1 MSDQSQH
8 PAVPQSEGPSMQ
20 PGQGVHD
27 ALDVA
32 EEATR
37 RTAAVVHDAAQAA
50 RGRTDHPVEFTEND
64 GDPSAVQTLSSID
77 FNSLIGGP
85 LLAGVNASAQAA
97 MATAQ
102 YIQTIGFTGT
112 GSSLSVN
119 TVQFSYSTT
128 PPGQTT
134 AVTSSVTVPLL
145 AILPIPYL
153 RVESMDIDFKA
164 QINSMTSVTNT
175 NSFGVTST
183 VSGSTGGFLSLF
195 ESAQFSVSVAD
206 TNVNTAVSQ
215 QTANYSMDVHV
226 HAGVD
231 PMPSGMQA
239 VLNIL
244 QGMIQSQ
251 ATA

>member
-1 MSDQSQH
+1 MTDQSQH
-8 PAVPQSEGPSMQ
+8 PTVPQSEGASLQ
-20 PGQGVHD
+20 ARQGVQD

-37 RTAAVVHDAAQAA
+37 RTAAAVHDAAQAA
-50 RGRTDHPVEFTEND
+50 RGRTDHPVEFIQNN
-64 GDPSAVQTLSSID
+64 GDPAAVQTLSSID

-112 GSSLSVN
+112 GSSLTVN
-119 TVQFSYSTT
+119 TVQFTYATT

-134 AVTSSVTVPLL
+134 SVTSSVTVPLL

-183 VSGSTGGFLSLF
+183 VNGSTGGFLSLF